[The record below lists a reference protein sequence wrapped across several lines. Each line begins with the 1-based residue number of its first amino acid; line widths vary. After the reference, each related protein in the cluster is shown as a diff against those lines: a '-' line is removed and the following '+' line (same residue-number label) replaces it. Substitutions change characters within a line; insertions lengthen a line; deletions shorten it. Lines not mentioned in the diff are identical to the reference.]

1 MATTKDKVKSVED
14 LTPPERPGPDATEDE
29 VREFDRQ
36 RLEYEQQRADLQ
48 KEAAETSP
56 QVQGAP

>member
-1 MATTKDKVKSVED
+1 MATKDKVKSVED
-14 LTPPERPGPDATEDE
+14 LTPPERPGPDATEAE

-48 KEAAETSP
+48 KQAAETSP
-56 QVQGAP
+56 QTQDAP

>member
-1 MATTKDKVKSVED
+1 MATKDKVKSVED

-36 RLEYEQQRADLQ
+36 RLEYEEQRAELQ

-56 QVQGAP
+56 QTQNAP

>member
-1 MATTKDKVKSVED
+1 MANKVKSVED
-14 LTPPERPGPDATEDE
+14 LTPPERPGPDASEDQ

-56 QVQGAP
+56 QTQDAP